1 MATLELN
8 SLSLRIGHT
17 QVCTNLNLR
26 LQENQRWGLLGKNG
40 VGKTTLLHSLISL
53 VPVQSGEILI
63 DGNALKDIP
72 RRQLAAAVGILFQHG
87 ISELPATVMET
98 VLLGRHPHV
107 QSLLRDDPEDLKIA
121 ADALQDLKLSNLAD
135 RQVDTLSGGERQRLA
150 LAMLIAQTPGLFLMD
165 EPSNHLD
172 LVFQVEL
179 LALLDRTLK
188 QHSAALMMATHD
200 INLAARFCDHII
212 LLMGEGEFVKGS
224 TREVLTT
231 ENLSRAF
238 NCEIGTVETDGR
250 TFFYPQ

>member
-1 MATLELN
+1 M
-8 SLSLRIGHT
+8 
-17 QVCTNLNLR
+17 
-26 LQENQRWGLLGKNG
+26 
-40 VGKTTLLHSLISL
+40 
-53 VPVQSGEILI
+53 PVQSGEILI

-179 LALLDRTLK
+179 LALLDRKLK

>member
-179 LALLDRTLK
+179 LALLDRKLK

>member
-179 LALLDRTLK
+179 LALLD
-188 QHSAALMMATHD
+188 
-200 INLAARFCDHII
+200 
-212 LLMGEGEFVKGS
+212 G
-224 TREVLTT
+224 
-231 ENLSRAF
+231 
-238 NCEIGTVETDGR
+238 
-250 TFFYPQ
+250 